1 MQSIADIAMN
11 YKPNTFYGTFFKG
24 FRSARPHFLMVAAVS
39 LLLCLVTLLGVAKP
53 GHPKKPPVAVKGWV
67 GTWGTARQLVEPNN
81 MPPAPGLTNNTLR
94 QVVCVSIGGKKLRLK
109 FSNEFSKSPVTM
121 KMVQIAVSKGGS
133 TIDAGTTKT
142 LKFNGKD
149 EVTMDAGGEI
159 FSDPVSFN
167 LEARMEV
174 AITISFGETSPT
186 VTGHPGSRTTSYIL
200 AGDHTAP
207 DADFTDAAKTDH
219 WYVIDGMEVEAEKNG
234 GSVVVFGDSITDG
247 RGSGTNK
254 QDRWP
259 DVLQL
264 CLLFS
269 SKSNRQVG
277 VLNMGIGGNAVL
289 KGGLGPT
296 GLNRFDHDVLK
307 QNGVRWLIIFEGVN
321 DLGGTRDS
329 TAAFDVAN
337 NLIAAYGKMIAEAH
351 AQGIKVYGATIT
363 PFKKNN
369 YYRPYRDAA
378 RNMINDWIRAKGHFD
393 AVIDFDK
400 TMRDPNNPDTLL
412 PELQAGAN
420 DYLHPNELGY
430 KTMGES
436 IDLGLF
442 K

>member
-1 MQSIADIAMN
+1 
-11 YKPNTFYGTFFKG
+11 
-24 FRSARPHFLMVAAVS
+24 MVPVVS
-39 LLLCLVTLLGVAKP
+39 LLLCTLTLIAFAKP
-53 GHPKKPPVAVKGWV
+53 GHPAKPPVADKKWV
-67 GTWGTARQLVEPNN
+67 GTWGTARQLVEPQN

-94 QVVCVSIGGKKLRLK
+94 QVVCVSIGGKSLRLK

-121 KMVQIAVSKGGS
+121 KVVQIAVSKGGS
-133 TIDAGTTKT
+133 TIDASTTKA

-149 EVTMDAGGEI
+149 EVTMDAGGEVY
-159 FSDPVSFN
+159 SDPVSFD
-167 LEARMEV
+167 LKPRMEV

-186 VTGHPGSRTTSYIL
+186 VTGHPGSRTTSFIL
-200 AGDHTAP
+200 AGDHTTP

-219 WYVIDGMEVEAEKNG
+219 WYVIDGIEVEATKNNG
-234 GSVVVFGDSITDG
+234 AVVVFGDSITDG

-254 QDRWP
+254 QNRWP
-259 DVLQL
+259 DILEMS
-264 CLLFS
+264 LLNN
-269 SKSNRQVG
+269 KNTKDIG

-307 QNGVRWLIIFEGVN
+307 QNGVRWLIVFEGVN
-321 DLGGTRDS
+321 DLGSTRDS
-329 TAAFDVAN
+329 TAAVDVAN
-337 NLIAAYGKMIAEAH
+337 GLIAAYGKMIADAH

-363 PFKKNN
+363 PFKKNS
-369 YYRPYRDAA
+369 YYRTYRDAA
-378 RNMINDWIRAKGHFD
+378 RNMINDWIRASGHFD

-400 TMRDPNNPDTLL
+400 TMRDPNATDTLL
-412 PELQAGAN
+412 AELQAGAN

-436 IDLGLF
+436 IPLSLF

>member
-1 MQSIADIAMN
+1 
-11 YKPNTFYGTFFKG
+11 
-24 FRSARPHFLMVAAVS
+24 MVPLVS
-39 LLLCLVTLLGVAKP
+39 LLLCTLTHVAFAKL
-53 GHPKKPPVAVKGWV
+53 GHPAKPPVADKKWV
-67 GTWGTARQLVEPNN
+67 GTWGTARQLVEPQN

-94 QVVCVSIGGKKLRLK
+94 QVVCVSIGGKSLRLK

-121 KMVQIAVSKGGS
+121 KVVQIAVSKGGS
-133 TIDAGTTKT
+133 TIDASTTKA

-149 EVTMDAGGEI
+149 EVTMDAGGEVY
-159 FSDPVSFN
+159 SDPVSFD
-167 LEARMEV
+167 LKPRMEV

-200 AGDHTAP
+200 AGDHTTP
-207 DADFTDAAKTDH
+207 DADFTDAAKADH
-219 WYVIDGMEVEAEKNG
+219 WYVIDGIEVEATKNNG
-234 GSVVVFGDSITDG
+234 AVVVFGDSITDG

-259 DVLQL
+259 DILEMS
-264 CLLFS
+264 LLNN
-269 SKSNRQVG
+269 KNTKDIG

-321 DLGGTRDS
+321 DLGSTRDS

-337 NLIAAYGKMIAEAH
+337 GLIAAYGKMIADAH

-363 PFKKNN
+363 PFKKNS
-369 YYRPYRDAA
+369 YYRTYRDAA
-378 RNMINDWIRAKGHFD
+378 RNMINDWIRANGHFD

-400 TMRDPNNPDTLL
+400 TMRDPNATDTLL
-412 PELQAGAN
+412 AELQAGAN

-436 IDLGLF
+436 IPLALF